1 MIEIIHMSFGRIV
14 LIEYEWVL
22 FDGLSINKVIFGEL
36 VRKIKLFFLYRIP
49 VISFYKKASKSK

>member
-36 VRKIKLFFLYRIP
+36 VRKIKLFFSIEFL
-49 VISFYKKASKSK
+49 